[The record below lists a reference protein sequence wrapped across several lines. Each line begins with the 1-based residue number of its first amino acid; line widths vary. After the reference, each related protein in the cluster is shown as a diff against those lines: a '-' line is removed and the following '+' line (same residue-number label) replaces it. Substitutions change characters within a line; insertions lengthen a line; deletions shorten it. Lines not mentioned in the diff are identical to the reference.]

1 MMVMTTMTRTKKRNK
16 LASSISLHGIL
27 IYSLSSLNEYI
38 SDESI
43 YRRAIHDEMIQSM
56 TTEDCLLNIAVFV
69 CLRCLDLRTASLPLA
84 SEK

>member
-1 MMVMTTMTRTKKRNK
+1 MIMTTMSRTKRRNK
-16 LASSISLHGIL
+16 LASSISWSKL
-27 IYSLSSLNEYI
+27 INSLSSLYGYI
-38 SDESI
+38 SDKSI

-56 TTEDCLLNIAVFV
+56 TAEDCLLNIAVFV